1 MNLQRA
7 LRTLAVTGVCLTA
20 LGLRPALAR
29 EALHCETPPVAT
41 ATILNAIGDGQI
53 ARLVACGLA
62 VNEALPI
69 GGEHITPLQL
79 VVGMRGRA
87 DLVRQVL
94 DAGADPN
101 AGGPT
106 GLLPLDL
113 ALSTAHHEAAQV
125 LLARGA
131 RADYVS
137 SGMTSLMNLSFIAS
151 FNDDTEALFHALLR
165 HGARLTATSPKGDT
179 ALHFAARSGNVRYVR
194 LLLAAGADRCAVN
207 GQGQRPIDLPRRRN
221 AEQVTEVLRGPCPVA
236 AAASAR

>member
-1 MNLQRA
+1 MNLRRA
-7 LRTLAVTGVCLTA
+7 LLPIAIGCCLAA
-20 LGLRPALAR
+20 PGLQPALAR

-41 ATILNAIGDGQI
+41 ATVLNAIGDGQI

-69 GGEHITPLQL
+69 GGQHVTPLQL
-79 VVGMRGRA
+79 VAAMGRA

-101 AGGPT
+101 AVGAT
-106 GLLPLDL
+106 DQVPLDL
-113 ALSTAHHEAAQV
+113 TLSTAHYDAAQV

-137 SGMTSLMNLSFIAS
+137 GGMTALMSLSFIAS
-151 FNDDTEALFHALLR
+151 FNADTEALFHALLR
-165 HGARLTATSPKGDT
+165 HGARLAATTPKGDT
-179 ALHFAARSGNVRYVR
+179 ALHFAARNGNVRYVR
-194 LLLAAGADRCAVN
+194 LLLAAGADRCAFN
-207 GQGQRPIDLPRRRN
+207 GKGERPMDLPRRN
-221 AEQVTEVLRGPCPVA
+221 AEQVTEVLQGPCTVA